1 MINTKSNFL
10 KLFSK
15 QQAIFKENNFEIVI
29 ECNKKIVDYMDVTLN
44 LNDGTFKFYHK
55 TTTSSNMRN
64 QTIFQEQNGTDF
76 QVLTYH

>member
-1 MINTKSNFL
+1 MINIKSNFL

-55 TTTSSNMRN
+55 PTTSSNMRN